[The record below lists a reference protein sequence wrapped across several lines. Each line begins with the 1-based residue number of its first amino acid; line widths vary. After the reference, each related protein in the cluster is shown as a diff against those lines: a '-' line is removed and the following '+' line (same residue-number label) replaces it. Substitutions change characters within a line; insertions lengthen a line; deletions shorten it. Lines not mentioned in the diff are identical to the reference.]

1 MGDNLHII
9 ALIQSFGESWLGLL
23 LKEPISFNELKSKDG
38 HFNYIIHMRFDFNK
52 DRVENFCRLMGTRP
66 TSPATR
72 NQLTSTAT
80 ACSLDSSVLVEAT
93 EYYYYFLW
101 RSPEK
106 AQQRRNA
113 VLSVAGFLVTTENV
127 LQRVKENV
135 NSVPRGSFSIS
146 KGINLILNLNNFDLR
161 FNNKL
166 MNILIRSLLI

>member
-1 MGDNLHII
+1 
-9 ALIQSFGESWLGLL
+9 
-23 LKEPISFNELKSKDG
+23 
-38 HFNYIIHMRFDFNK
+38 MRFDFNE
-52 DRVENFCRLMGTRP
+52 DRVGNFWRLMGTRP

-113 VLSVAGFLVTTENV
+113 VLLVAGFLVTTENV
-127 LQRVKENV
+127 LQRVKENM

-166 MNILIRSLLI
+166 MNILIRRLLI